1 MLDKNYYLLM
11 PLLVNIMPCRY
22 DHLPNV
28 SLDCS
33 GLPNFCHSDN
43 TCRVLNFRVRFLY
56 AALPYTYLLPF
67 CHIFDTG
74 RVFLFHIYTASFVR
88 SAASLITEPLT
99 LIMPFLHVRHFMC
112 VYVIANYVFPIA
124 FLTLELFF
132 TIMTV
137 FQMEF

>member
-1 MLDKNYYLLM
+1 MQTSQICLKKFLLN
-11 PLLVNIMPCRY
+11 LMPCRY

-43 TCRVLNFRVRFLY
+43 TGRVLNFRVRFLY
-56 AALPYTYLLPF
+56 AALHYPYLLPF

-74 RVFLFHIYTASFVR
+74 RVFLFHVYAASFVR
-88 SAASLITEPLT
+88 SVASL
-99 LIMPFLHVRHFMC
+99 MC

-124 FLTLELFF
+124 FLTLELIF

-137 FQMEF
+137 FNMKF